1 MILSP
6 LTVLLAAS
14 LLGAPADDPAPA
26 DRPAPPTARLVDFDA
41 LQKRLDEPGLRL
53 LDARTRTEYDKGH
66 LPGAVW
72 VDVKV
77 AEALAARPGGLT
89 DRAAWDAWLK
99 PMGLEPGMSV
109 LVYDSNRQL
118 VAARV
123 WWLLTYLG
131 LPDVGLVNGNF
142 PLWAEQDRPVTAE
155 PTKVAPG
162 SVAVRFRDDR
172 HADRAAVLA
181 TLKAGD
187 AQILDARSA
196 DEHAG
201 SAKMSKRGGHI
212 PTACHAEWK
221 DFVDAQG
228 RFLDPGKLQARL
240 DAAGLKPG
248 GAVITH
254 CQGGGRASVD
264 AFVLERLGHPTRN
277 YYLGWSDW
285 GNADATPVAEG
296 VETNK

>member
-1 MILSP
+1 MIATALH
-6 LTVLLAAS
+6 S
-14 LLGAPADDPAPA
+14 LLLTLTLATSAPDTTQ
-26 DRPAPPTARLVDFDA
+26 APPTARLVSFDD
-41 LQKRLDEPGLRL
+41 LQKRLGEPDLRL

-66 LPGAVW
+66 IPGAVW

-77 AEALAARPGGLT
+77 AEALAAQPGGLQ
-89 DRAAWDAWLK
+89 DKGAWEAWLK
-99 PMGLEPGMSV
+99 PLGLDANSKV
-109 LVYDSNRQL
+109 LVYDASRQL

-131 LPDVGLVNGNF
+131 VRDAGLVDGNF
-142 PLWAEQDRPVTAE
+142 PLWAEQNRPVSQE
-155 PTKVAPG
+155 PTKVGPKPFP
-162 SVAVRFRDDR
+162 VQFRT
-172 HADRAAVLA
+172 DRAADRGAVLA
-181 TLKAGD
+181 SLKARD
-187 AQILDARSA
+187 AQILDARSSG
-196 DEHAG
+196 EFVG
-201 SAKMSKRGGHI
+201 TAKMSKRGGRI

-228 RFLDPGKLQARL
+228 RFLASEKLKARL

-285 GNADATPVAEG
+285 GNLDETPVAEG
-296 VETNK
+296 VEPKP